1 MHERSALARLHGARP
16 RVLCCRLSLSPLF
29 AVFGS
34 GWCWLEICGSRVSVS
49 WKPNQVS
56 PVQSSCKPLLGID
69 VWGALPL
76 RTFPPPSCLTRH
88 TEHAYYLKHANKRA
102 PYIANMVQIINVRL
116 QFSRAIL
123 PHAVQQSASLTHR
136 VQWDVVDQLFVTAL
150 KQLPDTVMDQLLD
163 SLHMPTEQL

>member
-1 MHERSALARLHGARP
+1 MRELQHTYFQPQSLLGTAIVRTFGSREMFEKSLTDTCMKGQPSPACIVPVPVSCAAASASA
-16 RVLCCRLSLSPLF
+16 VV

-56 PVQSSCKPLLGID
+56 PVQSSCNPLLGID

-76 RTFPPPSCLTRH
+76 RPFPPPPSCLTLH

-123 PHAVQQSASLTHR
+123 LRAVQ
-136 VQWDVVDQLFVTAL
+136 
-150 KQLPDTVMDQLLD
+150 
-163 SLHMPTEQL
+163 

>member
-1 MHERSALARLHGARP
+1 
-16 RVLCCRLSLSPLF
+16 
-29 AVFGS
+29 
-34 GWCWLEICGSRVSVS
+34 
-49 WKPNQVS
+49 
-56 PVQSSCKPLLGID
+56 
-69 VWGALPL
+69 
-76 RTFPPPSCLTRH
+76 
-88 TEHAYYLKHANKRA
+88 LKHANKRA

-163 SLHMPTEQL
+163 SLHMPKEQL